1 MRDRILEVLNRCD
14 KALTIYEVSEEL
26 GVSSVSDIE
35 ALCDE
40 LRKLEEESLIYHTN
54 KDKYML
60 LANSH
65 LRRGV
70 IRVNKKGFGFVSL
83 SSGEDDIYIDVSNMN
98 GAIHNDIVIV
108 EIISKK
114 NLSRVEGRVLKVVKR
129 QIEDYIGEITID
141 DKGRGIIKLDD
152 NKVKIEI
159 MIPKEDTLNAVDGH
173 KVIVNLVKKV
183 THTKYIG
190 IVKEIIGHKD
200 DPGVDILSIIYKY
213 GINTVFSD
221 EVVDELRKIPNNVL
235 EEDKIGRRDLT
246 NEVIFT
252 IDGADTKDIDD
263 AISLKILSN
272 GNYQLGVHIADVSY
286 YVREGSA
293 IDNEAMDRGTSV
305 YLVDRVIPMI
315 PHELSNGICSLNE
328 GVERLAISCVM
339 EFNNK
344 GKQVNYEIFPSVI
357 KSNKKMT
364 YSNVNRIIENQEN
377 VSGYEEYFD
386 TLLKMKELAH
396 ILRKA
401 KEDRGYL
408 DFDVDE
414 AKIIVNDKGMA
425 IDVVKRERGEGE
437 KLIEDFMIAANEC
450 VASHIYYMSL
460 PFIYRVHEYP
470 KEEKLREFLEFVS
483 SLGYNLLGDL
493 KDNHPK
499 TLQRILNELKT
510 KKESKIL
517 STLMLR
523 CMQKAV
529 YKPVNLGHYAL
540 GSKCY
545 THFTSPIRRYPDT
558 TVHRL
563 LRTYL
568 FENKLDNN
576 TLSHWEDK
584 LVYIAEHSS
593 LKERSSIDCERDV
606 DDMKMAEYMES
617 HIGEEFVGMVS
628 SVTNFGM
635 FVELDNLIEG
645 LVPLRDMP
653 DFFHFDERTL
663 SLTGEKSH
671 VKYTIGDIVKVKVV
685 RASRI
690 DATIDFEVV
699 QNISNPSKSNISK
712 KKLDNRRNNR
722 DNYKKNMRKKF
733 YRGKTDKKR

>member
-221 EVVDELRKIPNNVL
+221 EVVDELRKMPNNVL

-252 IDGADTKDIDD
+252 ID
-263 AISLKILSN
+263 
-272 GNYQLGVHIADVSY
+272 
-286 YVREGSA
+286 
-293 IDNEAMDRGTSV
+293 
-305 YLVDRVIPMI
+305 
-315 PHELSNGICSLNE
+315 ELI
-328 GVERLAISCVM
+328 
-339 EFNNK
+339 
-344 GKQVNYEIFPSVI
+344 
-357 KSNKKMT
+357 
-364 YSNVNRIIENQEN
+364 
-377 VSGYEEYFD
+377 
-386 TLLKMKELAH
+386 
-396 ILRKA
+396 
-401 KEDRGYL
+401 
-408 DFDVDE
+408 
-414 AKIIVNDKGMA
+414 
-425 IDVVKRERGEGE
+425 
-437 KLIEDFMIAANEC
+437 
-450 VASHIYYMSL
+450 
-460 PFIYRVHEYP
+460 
-470 KEEKLREFLEFVS
+470 
-483 SLGYNLLGDL
+483 
-493 KDNHPK
+493 
-499 TLQRILNELKT
+499 LKT
-510 KKESKIL
+510 
-517 STLMLR
+517 
-523 CMQKAV
+523 
-529 YKPVNLGHYAL
+529 
-540 GSKCY
+540 
-545 THFTSPIRRYPDT
+545 
-558 TVHRL
+558 
-563 LRTYL
+563 
-568 FENKLDNN
+568 
-576 TLSHWEDK
+576 
-584 LVYIAEHSS
+584 
-593 LKERSSIDCERDV
+593 
-606 DDMKMAEYMES
+606 
-617 HIGEEFVGMVS
+617 
-628 SVTNFGM
+628 
-635 FVELDNLIEG
+635 
-645 LVPLRDMP
+645 
-653 DFFHFDERTL
+653 
-663 SLTGEKSH
+663 
-671 VKYTIGDIVKVKVV
+671 
-685 RASRI
+685 
-690 DATIDFEVV
+690 
-699 QNISNPSKSNISK
+699 
-712 KKLDNRRNNR
+712 
-722 DNYKKNMRKKF
+722 
-733 YRGKTDKKR
+733 

>member
-221 EVVDELRKIPNNVL
+221 EVVDELRKMPNNVL

-364 YSNVNRIIENQEN
+364 YSNVNKIIENQEN

-386 TLLKMKELAH
+386 TLSKMKELAH

-437 KLIEDFMIAANEC
+437 KLIEDFMIAAYEC
-450 VASHIYYMSL
+450 VASHIY
-460 PFIYRVHEYP
+460 
-470 KEEKLREFLEFVS
+470 
-483 SLGYNLLGDL
+483 
-493 KDNHPK
+493 
-499 TLQRILNELKT
+499 
-510 KKESKIL
+510 
-517 STLMLR
+517 
-523 CMQKAV
+523 
-529 YKPVNLGHYAL
+529 
-540 GSKCY
+540 
-545 THFTSPIRRYPDT
+545 
-558 TVHRL
+558 
-563 LRTYL
+563 
-568 FENKLDNN
+568 
-576 TLSHWEDK
+576 
-584 LVYIAEHSS
+584 
-593 LKERSSIDCERDV
+593 
-606 DDMKMAEYMES
+606 
-617 HIGEEFVGMVS
+617 
-628 SVTNFGM
+628 
-635 FVELDNLIEG
+635 
-645 LVPLRDMP
+645 
-653 DFFHFDERTL
+653 
-663 SLTGEKSH
+663 
-671 VKYTIGDIVKVKVV
+671 
-685 RASRI
+685 
-690 DATIDFEVV
+690 
-699 QNISNPSKSNISK
+699 
-712 KKLDNRRNNR
+712 
-722 DNYKKNMRKKF
+722 
-733 YRGKTDKKR
+733 